1 MNDLF
6 LKAILYYKKAITTTT
21 TNETEKTIYKDLLKQ

>member
-6 LKAILYYKKAITTTT
+6 LKAILYYKKAITTTS
-21 TNETEKTIYKDLLKQ
+21 EIEKQYKDLLKQ